1 MLDDVLVMMNGI
13 PIIKRNDID
22 QEKKR
27 LFTLNPDLEEAWIR
41 LDTFDTK
48 EIDHNLL
55 HGLVT
60 EKIINEYLVSHN
72 ITTSDEYLTEL
83 KYMYEEQRR
92 ALNARYFS
100 KPIVVTVSESEIK
113 DFYETHK
120 DNMLRLSV
128 EEQTYVPYEEI
139 RDRIKERL
147 EDDKRGEAAMK
158 KIEEL
163 KKEYNVEVHE
173 DLVK

>member
-1 MLDDVLVMMNGI
+1 
-13 PIIKRNDID
+13 
-22 QEKKR
+22 
-27 LFTLNPDLEEAWIR
+27 
-41 LDTFDTK
+41 
-48 EIDHNLL
+48 
-55 HGLVT
+55 
-60 EKIINEYLVSHN
+60 
-72 ITTSDEYLTEL
+72 
-83 KYMYEEQRR
+83 MYEEQRR